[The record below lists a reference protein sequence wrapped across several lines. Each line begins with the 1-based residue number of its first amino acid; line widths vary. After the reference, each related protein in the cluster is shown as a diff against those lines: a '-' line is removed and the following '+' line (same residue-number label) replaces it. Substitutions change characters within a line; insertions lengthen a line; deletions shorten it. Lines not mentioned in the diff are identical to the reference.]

1 MFFGKMFPTKRRMVS
16 KLFTEAFRYWPDAT
30 RYSKKHQDP
39 KVKGLH
45 FETSL
50 FLNQSSGKSQPINAM
65 VDDQFKAQ
73 VAENRK
79 KLKPII
85 DCILF
90 CDRTGIAYRA
100 YRDESKYHSPVGEY
114 ATESGVGNFVEL
126 LNFAVRRGDNVLRD
140 QFENCPK
147 NASYISK
154 TSQNQLADCC
164 GKVIT
169 NSIIE
174 KVKQAKLYSI
184 IADECSKSSSKEQLS
199 LVLRFFDP
207 SNFEIKRIFFAFYIV
222 QMV

>member
-1 MFFGKMFPTKRRMVS
+1 MINS
-16 KLFTEAFRYWPDAT
+16 K
-30 RYSKKHQDP
+30 P
-39 KVKGLH
+39 KLLKIEKN
-45 FETSL
+45 F
-50 FLNQSSGKSQPINAM
+50 
-65 VDDQFKAQ
+65 
-73 VAENRK
+73 
-79 KLKPII
+79 KPII

-100 YRDESKYHSPVGEY
+100 YRDDSKYHSPVGEY

-126 LNFAVRRGDNVLRD
+126 LNFAVRRGDIVLRD
-140 QFENCPK
+140 HLENCQK

-154 TSQNQLADCC
+154 TSQNQLGDCC

-199 LVLRFFDP
+199 LVLRFVNP
-207 SNFEIKRIFFAFYIV
+207 SNFEIKWILFAFYIV